1 MGKNRNKHSKE
12 RRTYTYTRTQNF
24 SREELQSQL
33 SDSSKKL
40 ASGCAAFIVALI
52 MGAILSLLGAWVF
65 MYAWNLGIA
74 VAFGLEPIGYWTA
87 FWIVAAFE
95 VVGSCWKKQDI
106 NLNLFDDSDDDDE

>member
-12 RRTYTYTRTQNF
+12 RRTFTYTRTQNL

-40 ASGCAAFIVALI
+40 ASGCAAFIVAFI
-52 MGAILSLLGAWVF
+52 MGAILSLLGALVF

-74 VAFGLEPIGYWTA
+74 VAFGLAPIGYWTA
-87 FWIVAAFE
+87 FWVTAAVG
-95 VVGSCWKKQDI
+95 VVGSFFKGHDMDFD
-106 NLNLFDDSDDDDE
+106 LFSDDDE